1 MRKITFLLTLL
12 LMYAGVTPMMA
23 ELVDMEL
30 DESKV
35 YTIKFT
41 NVSGNTHYLYST
53 NTIVT
58 FSSSSAFNPNDIAE
72 SFLFRFKKA
81 PDTSTSSTQT
91 SHKAYYIQSVL
102 NEKYVTNRG
111 ESQVILSEVSGDL
124 SSNRNIRWVV
134 QKDGDI
140 HKIYLAQYTS
150 GSYFLTN
157 CGWYPQNSESPV
169 DLNSFSSRDLK
180 IEEVFINDEELNAK
194 KAELN
199 NKIQQAENLL
209 STSGFSFVPG
219 EKVALQVNNSS
230 TAGYLSSNAD
240 HNALN
245 STQTDGRGIG
255 ALIDGQINDPYYFH
269 TSWGNNKPSAYHYIQ
284 VDLGDANKVSEFL
297 FNYTTRN
304 GTQQGTSPAPT
315 QIEVYAGNST
325 DDLKLIQT
333 ISSGLPSYWPA
344 AQTYQSD
351 VISAGESYRYLRF
364 QVTGSAGPGSNGYT
378 VGSTKYFFFCMAEFG
393 ISLPEQVVVTNDS
406 YLGKEQQLKELNQEV
421 KDAKAVVEENNLQSI
436 EDAITELTTLL
447 NAISPL
453 ASINVTLAQISDTDN
468 LLYGLKGY
476 IGSFSAPYATLIPEG
491 VEAYYATSKDNM
503 GYITLTPCKATATSA
518 KGVPANF
525 GVILVSESKDVTM
538 NPASGHIDT
547 PANNVFG
554 NSAGKE
560 VEIGAGDYILASGK
574 QGIGFYES
582 NPGTLAKN
590 KAFLRLGT
598 SQTSAL
604 RLVLDETVTGING
617 VATEKVDAPVYDLS
631 GRRVLNT
638 VKGGIYIQNGKKFI
652 VK

>member
-12 LMYAGVTPMMA
+12 LMYVGVTPSLA
-23 ELVDMEL
+23 TLVQFTIDTN
-30 DESKV
+30 KA
-35 YTIKFT
+35 YTIKT
-41 NVSGNTHYLYST
+41 NGTYKKYLYQ
-53 NTIVT
+53 NEGKILR
-58 FSSSSAFNPNDIAE
+58 SSVDASSAQPEDEAYY
-72 SFLFRFKKA
+72 FRFVEVGGTV
-81 PDTSTSSTQT
+81 TSGSQT
-91 SHKAYYIQSVL
+91 YTKYYIQPVTDEDSYVYNNGGSIGYSNSATESKKVWFVL
-102 NEKYVTNRG
+102 HDDVNNCQCVMFANNG
-111 ESQVILSEVSGDL
+111 NV
-124 SSNRNIRWVV
+124 SSNYWYTP
-134 QKDGDI
+134 GTTDI
-140 HKIYLAQYTS
+140 QLAGPGSTYIWTS
-150 GSYFLTN
+150 YNALI
-157 CGWYPQNSESPV
+157 
-169 DLNSFSSRDLK
+169 
-180 IEEVFINDEELNAK
+180 IEEVPGYEFEEVDQEALNAK

-199 NKIQQAENLL
+199 EKIQQAENLL

-219 EKVALQVNNSS
+219 GNVALQVSN
-230 TAGYLSSNAD
+230 LSSNAD

-245 STQTDGRGIG
+245 PGQKDGGGLSALLDGNSTT
-255 ALIDGQINDPYYFH
+255 YFH
-269 TSWGNNKPSAYHYIQ
+269 TSWGNNKPSAYHYLQ

-315 QIEVYAGNST
+315 KIEVYAGNST
-325 DDLKLIQT
+325 DNMKLIKT

-351 VISAGESYRYLRF
+351 VISAGDSYRYLRF
-364 QVTGSAGPGSNGYT
+364 QVTGSAGPGNNGYD
-378 VGSTKYFFFCMAEFG
+378 VGSTHYYFFCMSEFG

-468 LLYGLKGY
+468 LLYGLTGY
-476 IGSFSAPYATLIPEG
+476 IGSFSATYATELPDG

-503 GYITLTPCKATATSA
+503 GYITLTPCVATGTSA

-525 GVILVSESKDVTM
+525 GVILVSQNQNITL

-554 NSAGKE
+554 NSASE
-560 VEIGAGDYILASGK
+560 AVEMGDNCYVLANGDD
-574 QGIGFYES
+574 GIGFYLATK
-582 NPGTLAKN
+582 GTTL
-590 KAFLRLGT
+590 KAGKAYIQLPNS

-617 VATEKVDAPVYDLS
+617 VATEKADAPIYDLS

>member
-12 LMYAGVTPMMA
+12 LMCVGVTPMMA

-41 NVSGNTHYLYST
+41 NSLGNTYYLYST
-53 NTIVT
+53 GSIITWDT
-58 FSSSSAFNPNDIAE
+58 SKSFNPNEIDD
-72 SFLFRFKKA
+72 SFLFRFKTA
-81 PDTSTSSTQT
+81 PNTSSSSTIS
-91 SHKAYYIQSVL
+91 SHKAYYIQSVKD
-102 NEKYVTNRG
+102 NKYIYYRSTTQTALVAVDD
-111 ESQVILSEVSGDL
+111 SKLSTTQT
-124 SSNRNIRWVV
+124 IRWVV
-134 QKDGDI
+134 QQESEVN
-140 HKIYLAQYTS
+140 KIFSAQYGGGDYFITTYAWWPAGS
-150 GSYFLTN
+150 GETLGLSNTA
-157 CGWYPQNSESPV
+157 
-169 DLNSFSSRDLK
+169 SRDLK
-180 IEEVFINDEELNAK
+180 IEEVIINNEELDAK

-199 NKIQQAENLL
+199 EKIQQAENLL

-219 EKVALQVNNSS
+219 EKVALQVSN
-230 TAGYLSSNAD
+230 LSSNAD

-245 STQTDGRGIG
+245 SGQKDGDGLG
-255 ALIDGQINDPYYFH
+255 ALLDGNSSTYFH
-269 TSWGNNKPSAYHYIQ
+269 TSWGANKPSAYHYLQ
-284 VDLGDANKVSEFL
+284 VDLGDANKVAEFL

-315 QIEVYAGNST
+315 KIEVYAGNST
-325 DDLKLIQT
+325 DNMKLIKT
-333 ISSGLPSYWPA
+333 ISSGLPAHWPA
-344 AQTYQSD
+344 PQTYQSD
-351 VISAGESYRYLRF
+351 VISAGESCRYLRF
-364 QVTGSAGPGSNGYT
+364 QVTGSAGPGNNGYD
-378 VGSTKYFFFCMAEFG
+378 VGSTHYYFFCMSEFG

-406 YLGKEQQLKELNQEV
+406 FKGKEEQLKDLNQEV
-421 KDAKAVVEENNLQSI
+421 NEAKTVAETNNLQNI
-436 EDAITELTTLL
+436 EDAIAELTTLL

-453 ASINVTLAQISDTDN
+453 ASINVTLAKISDTDR
-468 LLYGLKGY
+468 LLYGLTGY
-476 IGSFSAPYATLIPEG
+476 IGSFGATYATELPDG

-503 GYITLTPCKATATSA
+503 GYITLTPCVATGTSA

-525 GVILVSESKDVTM
+525 GVILVSQNQNITL

-554 NSAGKE
+554 NSASE
-560 VEIGAGDYILASGK
+560 AVVMGDNCYVLANGDD
-574 QGIGFYES
+574 GIGFYLAIK
-582 NPGTLAKN
+582 GTTLKTG
-590 KAFLRLGT
+590 KAYIQLPNS

-617 VATEKVDAPVYDLS
+617 VATEKADAPIYDLS